1 VNDACLAI
9 APVSRKVPRNAISLA
24 PGGPPARLAS
34 PEPAE
39 PEPAEPEPPV
49 APREPIGRQD
59 PPAAA
64 LDAAL
69 DSLGRAHH
77 RPYSRA

>member
-1 VNDACLAI
+1 VGAD
-9 APVSRKVPRNAISLA
+9 
-24 PGGPPARLAS
+24 
-34 PEPAE
+34 EPA
-39 PEPAEPEPPV
+39 PTV
-49 APREPIGRQD
+49 G
-59 PPAAA
+59 A